1 VVLNTRAID
10 KERYLS
16 ANKRYLSANN
26 VAASLML
33 TAMLQRIYSLSVRSL

>member
-16 ANKRYLSANN
+16 ANI

-33 TAMLQRIYSLSVRSL
+33 TAMLQRIYSLNVRSL